1 MTMTLTG
8 DAYDVSPHARRL
20 NDAEKQKFAAD
31 GYVKNLPV
39 FSPEGTRQLQALY
52 EDMVARLPAGTD
64 VNKVNMW
71 HKASRKVYDLCRTS
85 AILDYVEDL
94 IGPDINQ
101 WGCQLFIKNP
111 GDGSVV
117 PWHQDAQFWPLNP
130 HRTVTVWLA
139 VYDTDASN
147 GAMQIIPGSHRQG
160 SVHHDK
166 NDADHLVLNQE
177 IPAELI
183 DQEKIVTMDLKA
195 GEMSLHDDALLHG
208 SLANTSPNKRA
219 GLTMRFCPTEV
230 KCDLNVWETFE
241 SYPARGTDRFNHNPV
256 GAIPIA
262 EGHPVR
268 MFQHSSEFQSAT

>member
-1 MTMTLTG
+1 MNEMPAPDTF
-8 DAYDVSPHARRL
+8 AISPDARRL
-20 NDAEKQKFAAD
+20 TDTEKQKFAEE

-39 FSPEGTRQLQALY
+39 FSPEGTRQLQVLY
-52 EDMVARLPAGTD
+52 EDMVTRLPAGTD

-71 HKASRKVYDLCRTS
+71 HKASRKVYDLCRTT
-85 AILDYVEDL
+85 AILDYVEDI

-139 VYDTDASN
+139 VYDTDTSN
-147 GAMQIIPGSHRQG
+147 GAMQIIPGSHKEG

-183 DQEKIVTMDLKA
+183 DQDKIVTMDLKA

-208 SLANTSPNKRA
+208 SLANASPNKRA

-230 KCDLNVWETFE
+230 KCDLNIWETYE

-256 GAIPIA
+256 GTIPKA

-268 MFQHSSEFQSAT
+268 MFQHSSEFQ